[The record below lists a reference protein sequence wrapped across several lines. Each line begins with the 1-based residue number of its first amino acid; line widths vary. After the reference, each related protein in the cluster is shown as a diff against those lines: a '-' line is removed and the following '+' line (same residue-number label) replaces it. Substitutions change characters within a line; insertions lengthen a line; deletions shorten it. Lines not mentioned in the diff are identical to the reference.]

1 MVNAVFEFEFN
12 NQVVEFDISDKDLM
26 INATEMGKIFGKN
39 PTEFLKLKQ
48 TKDFIDRIEKHAL
61 AF

>member
-39 PTEFLKLKQ
+39 PTSF
-48 TKDFIDRIEKHAL
+48 
-61 AF
+61 